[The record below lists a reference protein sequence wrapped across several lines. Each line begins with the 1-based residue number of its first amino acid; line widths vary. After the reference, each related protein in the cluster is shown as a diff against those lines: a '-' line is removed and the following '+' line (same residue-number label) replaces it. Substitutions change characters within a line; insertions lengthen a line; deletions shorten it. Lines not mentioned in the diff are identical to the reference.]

1 MFGVPFWRPPAT
13 RYPGELPSAVD
24 VLIIGGGITGVSLLH
39 HLTKRRVSAVL
50 VERAHLASGASG
62 RNAGFLLAGVAA
74 SYAEAVRTYGRGKA
88 RELWLMTAANHDAM
102 LDAVKRTPDQ
112 YRRAGSDVLASGL
125 EEARALEESAE
136 LLHEDGIKVRWDGKR
151 LFNPNDG
158 ELDPCSLV
166 EGIAQSAPRGAIREG
181 VEVEAIVSGS
191 NDIEVSAGG
200 RICRAG
206 KVLLATNAY
215 TPRLVPSVP
224 IYPKRAQM
232 LATAPGDAN
241 VDYVPTYSHHGYRY
255 WRRLETAELL
265 IGGWRDTAL
274 ETEVG
279 YDEQPTE
286 EIQGRIEAHLPQLG
300 STGAI
305 SHRWAG
311 TMGFTDDGL
320 PLVGP
325 LEGMRDVYLCAGFN
339 GHGLGFAFLS
349 AKKLVDSL

>member
-13 RYPGELPSAVD
+13 RYPGELPPAVD
-24 VLIIGGGITGVSLLH
+24 VLVIGGGITGVSLLH
-39 HLTKRRVSAVL
+39 HLTERRVSAVL

-62 RNAGFLLAGVAA
+62 RNAGFLLAGVAS

-88 RELWLMTAANHDAM
+88 RELWMMTAANHDAM
-102 LDAVKRTPDQ
+102 LDAVKRAPDH
-112 YRRAGSDVLASGL
+112 YRRAGSDVLASGP

-136 LLHEDGIKVRWDGKR
+136 LLHEDGIDVQWDGKK

-166 EGIAQSAPRGAIREG
+166 EGIAASAPQDAIREG
-181 VEVEAIVSGS
+181 VEVDGLVSGS
-191 NDIEVSAGG
+191 NSVDVSAGA
-200 RICRAG
+200 RMCRAG

-215 TPRLVPSVP
+215 TPQLVPSVP

-232 LATAPGDAN
+232 LATAAGGPRAD
-241 VDYVPTYSHHGYRY
+241 DVPNYSHHGYRY
-255 WRRLETAELL
+255 WRRLETGELL

-279 YDEQPTE
+279 YDERPTDD
-286 EIQGRIEAHLPQLG
+286 IQGRIEAHLPHLG
-300 STGAI
+300 ATGPI
-305 SHRWAG
+305 THRWAG

-325 LEGMRDVYLCAGFN
+325 LEGMRNVYLCAGFN

-349 AKKLVDSL
+349 AKELVDRL